1 LTTVI
6 GSAVHGAMALR
17 VRTIVDQ
24 RVSAMELVEAG
35 VGVSEVAERLGV
47 SRQAVYDW
55 KARHRDDPAAGLND
69 RSRRPHTSP
78 TRTAEAIE
86 QRLIAE
92 RKRWDFGSKKILRRL
107 QDEHPEVAWP
117 PRSTIDAIF
126 KRAGLVRGRKTV
138 RRRFA
143 PVEARH
149 TYEATAAGEVMTA
162 DYKGQFRLRNG
173 QYCYPMLVADP
184 VSRYLYACDV
194 YPGIALEQ
202 AWGTLVR
209 VFSEYGMPNMLH
221 ADNGV
226 PFGTSGH
233 GRFSTISVRLM
244 KYGIQPVYSRPGH
257 PEDNGR
263 HERLNKTLM
272 ECTAIDPAYDNAG
285 QQVLSGEFRHMFN
298 HERPHEAIGQ
308 DRPASRH
315 RPSPRPF
322 PKQVPVLEY
331 EPHFE
336 TLAVDS
342 RGRISWQGQRIYFSD
357 AFANERIA
365 FERIDYSTWRVH
377 YASFVIGR
385 FGDAQ
390 KLFI

>member
-1 LTTVI
+1 
-6 GSAVHGAMALR
+6 M
-17 VRTIVDQ
+17 DQ
-24 RVSAMELVEAG
+24 RVSAMKLVAAG
-35 VGVSEVAERLGV
+35 IGVSEIAERLGV

-55 KARHRDDPAAGLND
+55 KERYRQDPVTGLND

-86 QRLIAE
+86 QRVIDE
-92 RKRWDFGSKKILRRL
+92 RKRWRFGSKKILRRL
-107 QDEHPEVAWP
+107 QDQEPEVAWP

-126 KRAGLVRGRKTV
+126 KRAGLVQSRKAV

-173 QYCYPMLVADP
+173 QYCYPLLVADP
-184 VSRYLYACDV
+184 VSRYLLACDAFT
-194 YPGIALEQ
+194 GISLEQ
-202 AWGTLVR
+202 TWATLVR
-209 VFSEYGMPNMLH
+209 VFREHGMPAMLH
-221 ADNGV
+221 TDNGM

-272 ECTAIDPAYDNAG
+272 ERTTIDPAHDNAG
-285 QQVLSGEFRHMFN
+285 QQALFDAFCSMFN
-298 HERPHEAIGQ
+298 KERPHEALGQ
-308 DRPASRH
+308 DRPVSRH
-315 RPSPRPF
+315 RRSPRPF
-322 PKQVPVLEY
+322 PEKAPVVEY
-331 EPHFE
+331 QPHFE
-336 TLAVDS
+336 TKLVDN
-342 RGRISWQGQRIYFSD
+342 RGRMYWQGKQIYFSD
-357 AFANERIA
+357 AFANEPIG

-377 YASFVIGR
+377 YASFEIGR
-385 FGDAQ
+385 FGDAH
-390 KLFI
+390 KLYI

>member
-1 LTTVI
+1 MAEQRREAIELIAAGI
-6 GSAVHGAMALR
+6 G
-17 VRTIVDQ
+17 VR
-24 RVSAMELVEAG
+24 
-35 VGVSEVAERLGV
+35 EVAERLGV

-55 KARHRDDPAAGLND
+55 RQRHRDDPVAGLND

-78 TRTAEAIE
+78 SRTPSALVERVIE
-86 QRLIAE
+86 E
-92 RKRWDFGSKKILRRL
+92 RKRWGFGSKKILRRL
-107 QDEHPEVAWP
+107 QDQEPDIAWP

-126 KRAGLVRGRKTV
+126 KREGLVRPHKAV

-143 PVEARH
+143 PAAARH
-149 TYEATAAGEVMTA
+149 TYEATAPGQVMTA

-173 QYCYPMLVADP
+173 RYCYPLLIADP
-184 VSRYLYACDV
+184 VSRYLLACDAFTA
-194 YPGIALEQ
+194 ISLEQ
-202 AWGTLVR
+202 TWASLVR
-209 VFSEYGMPNMLH
+209 VFREHGMPDMLH
-221 ADNGV
+221 TDNGI

-244 KYGIQPVYSRPGH
+244 KYGIRPVYSRPGH

-272 ECTAIDPAYDNAG
+272 EWTLNPARNNAG
-285 QQVLSGEFRHMFN
+285 QQVVFDTFRRMYN
-298 HERPHEAIGQ
+298 EERPHESLGQ

-315 RPSPRPF
+315 RRSPRLF
-322 PKQVPVLEY
+322 PSRVPVLEY

-336 TLAVDS
+336 TQLVDA
-342 RGRISWQGQRIYFSD
+342 RGRMYWRGKRVHFSD

-377 YASFVIGR
+377 YGSFVIGTYSDADKR
-385 FGDAQ
+385 F
-390 KLFI
+390 I